1 MDELSGTPQR
11 RWAITLT
18 AENEKQ
24 LGRTQ
29 WNATMLSGVEG
40 TRFGCVVSGAASKAR
55 NFEIGIPVR
64 QIGRS
69 EVTDGRIF
77 PPNGSNIRF
86 CDWK

>member
-1 MDELSGTPQR
+1 
-11 RWAITLT
+11 
-18 AENEKQ
+18 
-24 LGRTQ
+24 
-29 WNATMLSGVEG
+29 MLRGLEG

-55 NFEIGIPVR
+55 NCEIGIPVR

-86 CDWK
+86 CD